1 MAPSPQY
8 NSLCLTDKDVRS
20 IKELMLKFKVAI
32 EQGKRGTIKAYSKK
46 GKVVS
51 EMNGHRVIPEKNATN
66 PGSSPLNCSLS
77 EMNAKRKPVWALEE
91 KNGF

>member
-8 NSLCLTDKDVRS
+8 NSFCLTDKDVRS

-66 PGSSPLNCSLS
+66 LGSSPLNCSLS
-77 EMNAKRKPVWALEE
+77 RMNAKQKLVWSLKE